1 MARNQKHSLKLT
13 EHLKIGLPS
22 TKVVFQSSIFR
33 CKLALSFRERRHL
46 PLRLF
51 FCSKGCHQTIPQR
64 KVPNSA
70 SSTFRPYENRL
81 EERSTCESHDF
92 RVFRDPAHWLGNCC
106 WGLRKKNGWPQ
117 RNWRRRFI
125 NYRSFFLVRI
135 LLQTPRAK
143 DTTLMDKSTLAG
155 KARFSVEVFL
165 VR

>member
-1 MARNQKHSLKLT
+1 MGEMLGTIHSLKLT

-33 CKLALSFRERRHL
+33 CKLAVSFRERRHL

-51 FCSKGCHQTIPQR
+51 FCSKVGAHKTPPQR

-92 RVFRDPAHWLGNCC
+92 RVCFETHFIVWEMVVRGLKKKDEPNAIEGDSLTIGRFFGKDPVIDP
-106 WGLRKKNGWPQ
+106 KSQ
-117 RNWRRRFI
+117 RYN
-125 NYRSFFLVRI
+125 L
-135 LLQTPRAK
+135 
-143 DTTLMDKSTLAG
+143 DG
-155 KARFSVEVFL
+155 
-165 VR
+165 